1 MRLGARK
8 AWYEGW
14 RGEGRGYRCN
24 LCKYWVLDGQEGR
37 AGRRKWSGSE
47 SWSSKDFHCNQQ
59 YNDME
64 EEGAGEHST
73 TSSYPPP
80 HSPPLPSL
88 LDKTNFNFN
97 PNWLIAAS
105 MRSKFGRNGNL
116 SDWWYKDR
124 SWLIFQDIKISRY
137 FDMNRRYDLT
147 SPEAELLS
155 SESHQE
161 YQGCQPQYKVI
172 PSHLVFRT
180 ILIISAKLDKRQ

>member
-1 MRLGARK
+1 MQPMRWDWEPGK
-8 AWYEGW
+8 PDM
-14 RGEGRGYRCN
+14 RGGGKGRGYRCN
-24 LCKYWVLDGQEGR
+24 LCKYWALDGQEGR
-37 AGRRKWSGSE
+37 AGWRKWSGSE

-64 EEGAGEHST
+64 ELFTVQHPAT
-73 TSSYPPP
+73 
-80 HSPPLPSL
+80 PLPPSLSLL

-116 SDWWYKDR
+116 SEWWYKDR

-155 SESHQE
+155 SESHQK
-161 YQGCQPQYKVI
+161 YQGCQPWYQVI
-172 PSHLVFRT
+172 PSY
-180 ILIISAKLDKRQ
+180 LIFFQEI